1 MSRLTVPL
9 HAKHPSFAAK
19 PAQTPSTPL
28 SQMGEGANRVAAEA
42 PRTIVVLAFDD
53 SLLLNGAGPLEVF
66 AAVPRIL
73 GGPFTDH
80 PPYRLLLASPR
91 GGLVASVSGIEIMTR
106 SLEQLEQDAPS
117 IDTLLVVGGPGVAAL
132 EASETVCTWLRQRH
146 SSIRRLCSVGTGTF
160 ALAAAGLLD
169 GRRVVTHWKFADEL
183 EARYPAVT
191 CQRDALYLNDHNLW
205 TCGGAAAGIDL
216 ALALVEQDLGP
227 HAALALARYFT
238 VFLWR
243 SAEQPQLSASL
254 QAQSNALRTDPDVRL
269 ARLHAWIAANLNSD
283 LRVERLAEQFGMSP
297 RHFARAYVAAT
308 GDTPAR
314 AVETLRL
321 EAACRLLETSG
332 EPIKRIAET
341 VGFGREERMRRA
353 FQKELGTS
361 PLGYRTQAN
370 APQLGVPVPSAG
382 QTGYRQA
389 AALGITLERL
399 AQ

>member
-1 MSRLTVPL
+1 MS
-9 HAKHPSFAAK
+9 
-19 PAQTPSTPL
+19 
-28 SQMGEGANRVAAEA
+28 AETL
-42 PRTIVVLAFDD
+42 RTIVVLAFDNA
-53 SLLLNGAGPLEVF
+53 LLLNGAGPLEVF

-73 GGPFTDH
+73 GGPFANQ
-80 PPYRLLLASPR
+80 PPYRLLLASPQ
-91 GGLVASVSGIEIMTR
+91 GGLVASISGIEVMTR
-106 SLEQLEQDAPS
+106 SLAQLEQDAPQ
-117 IDTLLVVGGPGVAAL
+117 IDTLLVVGGPGVAAV
-132 EASETVCTWLRQRH
+132 ETDPEVCAWLRQRH
-146 SSIRRLCSVGTGTF
+146 TRIRRLCSVGTGTF

-183 EARYPAVT
+183 EARYPRVT
-191 CQRDALYLNDHNLW
+191 CQRDALYFHDANLW

-216 ALALVEQDLGP
+216 ALALVEEDLGP

-254 QAQSNALRTDPDVRL
+254 QAQSNALRTDPDVRM
-269 ARLHAWIAANLNSD
+269 ARLHAWIAANLDGD

-308 GDTPAR
+308 GDTPAQ

-321 EAACRLLETSG
+321 EAACRLLETTG

-361 PLGYRTQAN
+361 PLGYRNQAK
-370 APQLGVPVPSAG
+370 APQVGVPVPSAG

-389 AALGITLERL
+389 SELAIALERL